1 MNVTGCVC
9 HVILLAAAGVLGF
22 APRHQ
27 RSRDGVSAS
36 PRLKRGWPRRPEGHS
51 CTWSAPTLSRT
62 GMFATTSNKQVE
74 ITFPSQD
81 DAVAMGI
88 RDWPQQF
95 HSKSWSESVAEGLL
109 VSRYVLNGT
118 GRITVDYYDENDDRQ
133 RISGQRV
140 YAGTLVEVDG
150 EANIFWEVEDP
161 DEGMIILTPGYE
173 EGGKL
178 LLVGGALAV
187 FCAGLVIGSGNL

>member
-1 MNVTGCVC
+1 MMNGVTGCVC
-9 HVILLAAAGVLGF
+9 HLILLIATAGVLGF
-22 APRHQ
+22 APPR
-27 RSRDGVSAS
+27 GVSS
-36 PRLKRGWPRRPEGHS
+36 PTRLERGLPQQATS
-51 CTWSAPTLSRT
+51 TRT
-62 GMFATTSNKQVE
+62 ELFATTNKQVE

-81 DAVAMGI
+81 DAAAMGI

-109 VSRYVLNGT
+109 VSRYVLSGN
-118 GRITVDYYDENDDRQ
+118 GRITVDYYDENDDKQ

-150 EANIFWEVEDP
+150 EANIFWDVESD
-161 DEGMIILTPGYE
+161 DGMIVLTPNYE

-187 FCAGLVIGSGNL
+187 FCAGLIIGSGNL

>member
-1 MNVTGCVC
+1 MNVRGRA
-9 HVILLAAAGVLGF
+9 ILLALLATGRGGVFGF
-22 APRHQ
+22 APRH
-27 RSRDGVSAS
+27 RWNEGVSVVSA
-36 PRLKRGWPRRPEGHS
+36 PARLERGWPQ
-51 CTWSAPTLSRT
+51 TWSPPPSTRTTELSAST
-62 GMFATTSNKQVE
+62 DNQVE

-109 VSRYVLNGT
+109 VSRYVLSGK
-118 GRITVDYYDENDDRQ
+118 GRITVDYYDDNDDKQ
-133 RISGQRV
+133 RISGRRV

-150 EANIFWEVEDP
+150 EANIYWEVESD
-161 DEGMIILTPGYE
+161 DGMIVLTPGYE

-178 LLVGGALAV
+178 LLVGGVLAV
-187 FCAGLVIGSGNL
+187 FCAGLIIGSGNL